1 MTGSGFVPERA
12 TATVTSVPERHDD
25 ATVTAW
31 ALAAGAGDTAALAEF
46 VRATQVDV
54 HRFLVHLA
62 GRDDAEDLAQETFLR
77 ALRSLPSFAGR
88 STARTWLLSVA
99 RRVAVDAVRTA
110 VRRPR
115 VRDLGED
122 TQDVLERAVPRT
134 GAQEAVLLRTLIDAL
149 PDERREAFVLTQV
162 LDLGYAEAAQVCGC
176 PVGTIRSRVA
186 RAREDLLRALGEDGT
201 RTAGAPASGVRRAA
215 RP

>member
-1 MTGSGFVPERA
+1 MTPPRSR
-12 TATVTSVPERHDD
+12 SS
-25 ATVTAW
+25 W
-31 ALAAGAGDTAALAEF
+31 
-46 VRATQVDV
+46 RATQVDV

-99 RRVAVDAVRTA
+99 RRVAVDAVRTS

-149 PDERREAFVLTQV
+149 PDERREAFVPDPGPGPGLRR
-162 LDLGYAEAAQVCGC
+162 GPAQVCGC

-201 RTAGAPASGVRRAA
+201 GTAGAPAPGVRRAA
-215 RP
+215 RT